1 MKTCSKCK
9 RDLPLEAFSKSPRYR
24 SGRYPSCKS
33 CQQAVRKAWL
43 ARQTLCSKCDQH
55 PRLKSGPWCDA
66 CRRQCEGRPPAKWRQ
81 RRAVDKNFCAKCQ
94 IRPSLD
100 YHAYCQLC
108 KNESTRKTLA
118 KKRGTKLPSPVIRKK
133 SARHYVNTLHRRGKI
148 KRQPCELC
156 GNLQSVFH
164 HLDYS
169 DRTTNIMHLCFSCHV
184 AVERAKRKL
193 LTIQGLGV

>member
-24 SGRYPSCKS
+24 SGRYPSCKK
-33 CQQAVRKAWL
+33 CQQASRKDWL
-43 ARQTLCSKCDQH
+43 LRQTLCSKCGQH

-66 CRRQCEGRPPAKWRQ
+66 CRRQSEGRSRVAWVQK
-81 RRAVDKNFCAKCQ
+81 RAVDPNFCPKCQ
-94 IRPSLD
+94 LRPRLE
-100 YHAYCQLC
+100 YHGYCQIC
-108 KNESTRKTLA
+108 ARDAHKKWRAS
-118 KKRGTKLPSPVIRKK
+118 KRGTKKTPPELRKK
-133 SARHYVNTLHRRGKI
+133 SARHYVNTLYRRGKI

-156 GNLQSVFH
+156 GNSLSVFH
-164 HLDYS
+164 HLDYT
-169 DRTTNIMHLCFSCHV
+169 DRTTNIMHLCFECHV